1 MDAGLTT
8 KHYHS
13 SASQLY
19 SQIHQLK
26 EDLYRSHIEILD
38 LKQKNKELQQKLND
52 K

>member
-1 MDAGLTT
+1 MGAFTLTDSS
-8 KHYHS
+8 HR

-19 SQIHQLK
+19 SQIHELK

-38 LKQKNKELQQKLND
+38 LKQENKELKQKLND